1 MKLTAGLILCAA
13 LGQAQAPSF
22 EVAAIR
28 PASFPTPDTMRS
40 GKFNP
45 GLKIN
50 GLSLDWGF
58 ATLADLIP
66 YAYRVKSFQ
75 VTGPSWMRESR
86 WNIVAKLPEG
96 SSQDQA
102 PEMIQALLA
111 ERFKLTIHREKRDQP
126 VYELVVGKGGPKLD
140 AAAAEDDAK
149 PEPQGPFP
157 GGPPFGA
164 PMGATGARI
173 SPGQN
178 CAMHMELNKLTMSAF
193 ADTLSPFLDRP
204 VVDQTGLKGD
214 YKVTLDLPMEVMF
227 AMMQNQIRNNGLP
240 PPGPGGPG
248 GPGGGPGG
256 PGGGPPGG
264 GRGPMAGCPDPGAA
278 LANGGADT
286 SSTAPIFQ
294 AVQHLGLKLQPK
306 KAPFDTI
313 VVDHL
318 EKIPTEN

>member
-13 LGQAQAPSF
+13 LGHAQTPTF

-28 PASFPTPDTMRS
+28 PASLPTPETMRS
-40 GKFNP
+40 GRFNA
-45 GLKIN
+45 GMKIN
-50 GLSLDWGF
+50 GLSLDFGF
-58 ATLADLIP
+58 VTLADLIP

-111 ERFKLTIHREKRDQP
+111 ERFKLTIHREKREQP
-126 VYELVVGKGGPKLD
+126 VYELTVGKGGPKLEPP
-140 AAAAEDDAK
+140 ATEDDAK
-149 PEPQGPFP
+149 QDPPGPFP
-157 GGPPFGA
+157 GGPPFGG

-178 CAMHMELNKLTMSAF
+178 CAMHMELNKVTMAAF
-193 ADTLSPFLDRP
+193 ADTLTPFLDRP
-204 VVDQTGLKGD
+204 VVDQTGLKDD
-214 YKVTLDLPMEVMF
+214 YKITLDLPMEVMF
-227 AMMQNQIRNNGLP
+227 AMMQNQGRGG
-240 PPGPGGPG
+240 GPGGPG

-256 PGGGPPGG
+256 PGGGPRGG
-264 GRGPMAGCPDPGAA
+264 GPPPGCPDPGGAA
-278 LANGGADT
+278 SDA
-286 SSTAPIFQ
+286 SSAPIFQ
-294 AVQHLGLKLQPK
+294 AVQHLGLKLQPR

-318 EKIPTEN
+318 EKTPTDN

>member
-13 LGQAQAPSF
+13 LAHAQAPTF

-28 PASFPTPDTMRS
+28 PATFPTPDTMRS

-86 WNIVAKLPEG
+86 WNIIAKLPEG
-96 SSQDQA
+96 ASPDQA

-111 ERFKLTIHREKRDQP
+111 ERFKLTVHHDKREQP
-126 VYELVVGKGGPKLD
+126 VYELIVGKGGPKLEASVEGD
-140 AAAAEDDAK
+140 ELK
-149 PEPQGPFP
+149 PEPPGPFP
-157 GGPPFGA
+157 GGPPFPGPLGGA
-164 PMGATGARI
+164 GARV
-173 SPGQN
+173 SPGEN
-178 CAMHMELNKLTMSAF
+178 CAMHMEFPKAKMSTL
-193 ADTLSPFLDRP
+193 ADTLTPFVDRP
-204 VVDQTGLKGD
+204 VIDQTELKGD
-214 YKVTLDLPMEVMF
+214 YKITLDLPMEVMF
-227 AMMQNQIRNNGLP
+227 AMMQNQGGGPR
-240 PPGPGGPG
+240 GPGGPPG
-248 GPGGGPGG
+248 GPGGGG
-256 PGGGPPGG
+256 PRGGGPPV
-264 GRGPMAGCPDPGAA
+264 GCPDPGTAA
-278 LANGGADT
+278 SDA
-286 SSTAPIFQ
+286 SSAPIFQ
-294 AVQHLGLKLQPK
+294 AVQHLGLKLQAR

-318 EKIPTEN
+318 DKTPTDN

>member
-1 MKLTAGLILCAA
+1 MKLRILCAA
-13 LGQAQAPSF
+13 ALAIGTAWPQSPIF

-28 PASFPTPDTMRS
+28 PASFPTPETMRS
-40 GKFNP
+40 GKFNA
-45 GLKIN
+45 GMKIN
-50 GLSLDWGF
+50 GLSLDFGF
-58 ATLADLIP
+58 VTLADLIP

-111 ERFKLTIHREKRDQP
+111 ERFKLTIHREKREQP
-126 VYELVVGKGGPKLD
+126 VYELIVGKGGPKLEPP
-140 AAAAEDDAK
+140 ASEDDAK
-149 PEPQGPFP
+149 QDPPGPFP
-157 GGPPFGA
+157 GGPPFGG

-178 CAMHMELNKLTMSAF
+178 CAMHMELNKSTMSAF
-193 ADTLSPFLDRP
+193 ADTLTPFLDRP
-204 VVDQTGLKGD
+204 VVDQTGLKDD
-214 YKVTLDLPMEVMF
+214 YKITLDLPMEVMF
-227 AMMQNQIRNNGLP
+227 AMMQNQGRG
-240 PPGPGGPG
+240 G

-256 PGGGPPGG
+256 PGGGPRGG
-264 GRGPMAGCPDPGAA
+264 GPPPGCPDPGTAA
-278 LANGGADT
+278 SDA
-286 SSTAPIFQ
+286 SSAPIFQ

-306 KAPFDTI
+306 KTPFDTI

-318 EKIPTEN
+318 EKTPTDN